1 MRQNRAR
8 QRGGQPQ
15 AAPADVLAIQN
26 EQLREQL
33 SRAQGELAKVH
44 DRAMRYRREAKKARE
59 ELNSFTDERRRS
71 LLYFQT
77 QHQELRA
84 KYRHAHTLLTQLGH
98 QLNLV
103 GLNDATWAAPTTEPA
118 HLQRGALSSDSD
130 NAAALVHLVA
140 QVSRQLDDTLSLRHQ
155 RPRTGRDNDTVS
167 EEPSATLA
175 ETSPTPVAVAD
186 VEDAKDET
194 ISSQREIIA
203 KADTIINTLS
213 ERLNT
218 AKAAHG
224 KLRDQYTRAQQA
236 LAAAKVQR
244 DQHRVIVTQWRT
256 LARELYRRTGGRPT
270 EKRHQEILATMS
282 SYEAWAKGQKS

>member
-15 AAPADVLAIQN
+15 AAPADVLVVQN
-26 EQLREQL
+26 EKLREQL

-44 DRAMRYRREAKKARE
+44 DRAMRYRRDAKKARE

-103 GLNDATWAAPTTEPA
+103 GLDDATWAAPTTAPA
-118 HLQRGALSSDSD
+118 HLQRGALSGDSD
-130 NAAALVHLVA
+130 NAATLVHLVA
-140 QVSRQLDDTLSLRHQ
+140 QVSRQLDDTLGLRHQ
-155 RPRTGRDNDTVS
+155 RPRTRKDNDTL
-167 EEPSATLA
+167 SATLA
-175 ETSPTPVAVAD
+175 ETSPTPEIVAD

-194 ISSQREIIA
+194 IACQREIIA

-236 LAAAKVQR
+236 LALAKVQR